1 MIPNLHDY
9 KIITIPCEDYL
20 GINLKTT
27 YTEPNYSIFNFSF
40 DGNSNLQRFPIVCKI
55 DENSE
60 AFKKGLRKGH
70 NITKLNGHSL
80 EYKDVNT
87 LLSDFLYEKKIHN
100 HLKLTFF

>member
-1 MIPNLHDY
+1 MIPNQPDY
-9 KIITIPCEDYL
+9 KIINIPSEDCL

-27 YTEPNYSIFNFSF
+27 YTVPNYSIFNFSF
-40 DGNSNLQRFPIVCKI
+40 DNSNLQRFPIVCKI

-70 NITKLNGHSL
+70 NITKLNDHSL